1 MLYSLQIIVLF
12 IKIVIGLFPEN
23 NFTLEEQNYINFGSW
38 AHSQVLIY
46 YRLDFK
52 SNPFPDCHGTLLTG
66 ENVLVEGTCVT
77 EKDDGEKI
85 YIIKVR

>member
-38 AHSQVLIY
+38 AHSQVFIY

-52 SNPFPDCHGTLLTG
+52 SNPFPDCHGTLVTE
-66 ENVLVEGTCVT
+66 ENVLVKGTCVT
-77 EKDDGEKI
+77 ERDDGENL

>member
-1 MLYSLQIIVLF
+1 MLHSRQILILF
-12 IKIVIGLFPEN
+12 IEIVVGLFPEN
-23 NFTLEEQNYINFGSW
+23 NLTLEKQNYINFGNW

-66 ENVLVEGTCVT
+66 ENVLVKGTCVT
-77 EKDDGEKI
+77 ERVDGENL